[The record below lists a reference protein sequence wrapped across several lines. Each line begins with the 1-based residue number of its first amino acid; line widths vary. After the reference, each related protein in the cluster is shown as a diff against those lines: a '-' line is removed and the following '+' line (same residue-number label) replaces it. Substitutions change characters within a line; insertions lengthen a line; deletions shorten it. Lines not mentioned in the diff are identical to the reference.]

1 MVLKYDP
8 ELIKMPQEG
17 AESVERYILG
27 VQKQVN
33 KVNLNVAQ
41 NIIITAEDKL
51 RLRLIEHSDNW
62 EKKNAWIAPSGILLA
77 IVLSFVKPG
86 FQDILG
92 LKAATW
98 QAVFIIAAAIAFCWL
113 LLSLFQLSKRETIDD
128 LIEKIK
134 KEPNSD
140 S

>member
-1 MVLKYDP
+1 MVLKYET
-8 ELIKMPQEG
+8 ELIRMPQEG
-17 AESVERYILG
+17 AESVERKVLG
-27 VQKQVN
+27 ELNQVN
-33 KVNLNVAQ
+33 EVNLNVAQ
-41 NIIITAEDKL
+41 NIITTTEDKL

-62 EKKNAWIAPSGILLA
+62 EKKNAWIAPLGILLA

-113 LLSLFQLSKRETIDD
+113 LYSLTQLRKIETIDE

-134 KEPNSD
+134 KEPK
-140 S
+140 